1 MSTKQANAA
10 LDFLPEAQGSM
21 IGTLFGPVRKFFS
34 ALAEGK
40 AAADQYESLVRAAWR
55 RAKHR
60 RSCSTSTSGSA
71 NSFPA

>member
-21 IGTLFGPVRKFFS
+21 IGTLFGSIRKFFS

-40 AAADQYESLVRAAWR
+40 AAADQYESLVSRGMAPGEASQIVFH
-55 RAKHR
+55 KHFGKR
-60 RSCSTSTSGSA
+60 
-71 NSFPA
+71 